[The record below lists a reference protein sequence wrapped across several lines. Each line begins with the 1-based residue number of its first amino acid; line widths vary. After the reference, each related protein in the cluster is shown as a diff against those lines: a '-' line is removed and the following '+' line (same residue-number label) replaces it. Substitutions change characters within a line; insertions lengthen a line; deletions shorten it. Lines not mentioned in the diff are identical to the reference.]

1 MRENYRIMDQLRRA
15 VYGDAWHGD
24 ALFEVVQGVSAA
36 EAKVKVGGV
45 GHSIEELTLH
55 VAAWL
60 EAAERRIGGDPAIL
74 LGEADWPVGGDWVV
88 AQERV
93 RVAAERLLD
102 VVEKVDLDAAV
113 PGKAYDNYHLLH
125 GVIQHT
131 LYHSGQIAVQK
142 RSAEG
147 MLRHAIAAV
156 GYRAGKALAGAPPE
170 FGTFAAGGGVKTPG
184 ELVTHLA
191 ELFAWVLELAK
202 GTGRWK
208 RLETLGWEADVARF
222 WAALAAVEAYE
233 GRLGPA
239 ERLLQGPVADALT
252 HVGQLALLRRLA
264 GYPMSSENYF
274 AATISAAKKE
284 LRTSGLN

>member
-1 MRENYRIMDQLRRA
+1 MRENYRILDQLRRA

-24 ALFEVVQGVSAA
+24 ALLEVLQGVSTI
-36 EAKVKVGGV
+36 EAKAKVGGV

-74 LGEADWPVGGDWVV
+74 LGEADWPVGGDWDG
-88 AQERV
+88 AKERA

-102 VVEKVDLDAAV
+102 VVEKADLDAAV

-131 LYHSGQIAVQK
+131 IYHAGQIAMQK
-142 RSAEG
+142 RSPEG

-156 GYRAGKALAGAPPE
+156 RYRAGKALAGLPPE
-170 FGTFAAGGGVKTPG
+170 FGTFSAGAGVKTPG
-184 ELVTHLA
+184 DVVTHLA
-191 ELFAWVLELAK
+191 ELFAWVLELAN
-202 GTGRWK
+202 GTGRW
-208 RLETLGWEADVARF
+208 RSLESLGWDEDVARF
-222 WAALAAVEAYE
+222 WEALAAVEAYE
-233 GRLGPA
+233 GRLTPA

-252 HVGQLALLRRLA
+252 DVGQLGLLRRLA
-264 GYPMSSENYF
+264 GYPMTSENYF
-274 AATISAAKKE
+274 AATIPEAKKD
-284 LRTSGLN
+284 